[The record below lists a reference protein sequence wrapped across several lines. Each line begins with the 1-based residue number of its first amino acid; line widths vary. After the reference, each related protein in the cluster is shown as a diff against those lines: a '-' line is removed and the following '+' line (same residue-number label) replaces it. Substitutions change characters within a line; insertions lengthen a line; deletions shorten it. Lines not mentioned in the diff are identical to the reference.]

1 MIPPRASAKYAYDGS
16 KIAALKKKAPVSKL
30 LPTNASES
38 QLEKELNQAFAQVT
52 TTGGEGDVLL
62 LGSYSDGLAAVF
74 PLRKWASATCS
85 FESSSYTVRSSK
97 RRILRLLQSPEMKP
111 TDRPERQKKRR
122 IPRFRFRPRAQQLRL
137 EDFDDVRY
145 TMESVRLGDDASGDA
160 AVDRLALL
168 ESLFLALLGVLLL
181 GGCVAVGFATH
192 LLEYSKEALRWLLPM
207 LLLPLAWVAALH
219 LWERRVLAQQSK
231 IATF

>member
-1 MIPPRASAKYAYDGS
+1 MIPPRASARYAYDSS
-16 KIAALKKKAPVSKL
+16 KITALKKKAPVSRL
-30 LPTNASES
+30 LPANTPER
-38 QLEKELNQAFAQVT
+38 QLEKELNQAFAQPKCNGV
-52 TTGGEGDVLL
+52 G
-62 LGSYSDGLAAVF
+62 
-74 PLRKWASATCS
+74 
-85 FESSSYTVRSSK
+85 VRGTIS
-97 RRILRLLQSPEMKP
+97 RLIAPANCCSPEMKS
-111 TDRPERQKKRR
+111 TNRSERQKKRR
-122 IPRFRFRPRAQQLRL
+122 SSRFRPRAQQQLRL

-192 LLEYSKEALRWLLPM
+192 LLEYSEEALRWLLPM

-219 LWERRVLAQQSK
+219 LWERHMLTQQSK